1 MIDTTADEYRDRSQ
15 SGLLPKYILPPRE
28 PQDVDD
34 ERRLVYTAFTR
45 AENELTILSV

>member
-15 SGLLPKYILPPRE
+15 PSHLPKSILPPRE
-28 PQDVDD
+28 PQDIDD

-45 AENELTILSV
+45 AENELTILSL